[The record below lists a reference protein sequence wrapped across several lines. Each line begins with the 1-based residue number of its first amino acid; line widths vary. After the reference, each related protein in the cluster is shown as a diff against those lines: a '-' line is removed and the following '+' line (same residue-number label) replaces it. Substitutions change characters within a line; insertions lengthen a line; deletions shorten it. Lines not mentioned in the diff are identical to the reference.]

1 MILKLP
7 WVAGSKFWGSYNI
20 LAESIDG
27 WVGSEDSLILSDS
40 LSTVGAVDV
49 VGSGVGS
56 SKELIS

>member
-1 MILKLP
+1 MMILKLP
-7 WVAGSKFWGSYNI
+7 WVAGSNFCGSYNI

-40 LSTVGAVDV
+40 ISTVVDV
-49 VGSGVGS
+49 VGSEVGS